1 MNDDEDKIYAMKI
14 INRNLVMKQS
24 QTTEGVL
31 AEFEILKKLYHP
43 NIIQLIEVID
53 DPKIDQFFLIMDL
66 MKGGN
71 LEERLQN

>member
-1 MNDDEDKIYAMKI
+1 MNDGEDKNYAMKI

-24 QTTEGVL
+24 QSTGEVL

-53 DPKIDQFFLIMDL
+53 DPKIDKFFLVMDL

-71 LEERLQN
+71 LEERL

>member
-1 MNDDEDKIYAMKI
+1 
-14 INRNLVMKQS
+14 MKQS
-24 QTTEGVL
+24 QSTGEVL

-53 DPKIDQFFLIMDL
+53 DPKIDKFFLVMDL

-71 LEERLQN
+71 LEERL